1 MYLKLAVF
9 YEKYD
14 TLVVKCRFY
23 GQGVKEIHKMT
34 ERETFNN
41 LIADLESGKVRVA
54 EYADGEWKVNS
65 WVKEGILAGFRLGKL
80 TDMSEGQ
87 FPFFDKDT
95 IPVRA
100 FTAEN
105 GVRIVPGGSSVRVG
119 AYLAPSVIM
128 MPPAYVNIGAYVDE
142 GTMIDS
148 HALVGSC
155 AQVGKHVHLSAASQL
170 GGVLE
175 PVGALPVIIEDNVFI
190 GGNCGIYEG
199 TIVKKNAVIG
209 TGVIINASTA
219 IFDSTTGEYIRA
231 NDNGQIVVPEGAV
244 VVAGSRP
251 MSKGPGAEMGIHLY
265 CPVIVKYRDEK
276 TSGSITLEDML
287 R

>member
-1 MYLKLAVF
+1 MT
-9 YEKYD
+9 EKD
-14 TLVVKCRFY
+14 RFY
-23 GQGVKEIHKMT
+23 QT
-34 ERETFNN
+34 
-41 LIADLESGKVRVA
+41 IADLESGKIRVA
-54 EYADGEWKVNS
+54 EKISGQWKVNS
-65 WVKEGILAGFRLGKL
+65 WVKEVILSGFRLGKL
-80 TDMSEGQ
+80 VDMTQGQ
-87 FPFFDKDT
+87 FSFFDKDT
-95 IPVRA
+95 IPTRM
-100 FTAEN
+100 FNEQS
-105 GVRIVPGGSSVRVG
+105 GVRIVPGGSSVRAG

-199 TIVKKNAVIG
+199 TIVKENAVIG

-219 IFDSTTGEYIRA
+219 IFDATTGEYIRA
-231 NDNGQIVVPEGAV
+231 NENGQMVVPAGAV

-251 MSKGPGAEMGIHLY
+251 ISKGPGAEQGIHLY
-265 CPVIVKYRDEK
+265 CPVIVKYRDQK
-276 TSGSITLEDML
+276 TACSITLEDML

>member
-1 MYLKLAVF
+1 MEEKDKF
-9 YEKYD
+9 YQ
-14 TLVVKCRFY
+14 T
-23 GQGVKEIHKMT
+23 
-34 ERETFNN
+34 
-41 LIADLESGKVRVA
+41 IADLESGRIRVA
-54 EYADGEWKVNS
+54 EKVDGQWKVNS
-65 WVKEGILAGFRLGKL
+65 WVKEVILSGFRMGKL
-80 TDMSEGQ
+80 TDMSLGQ

-95 IPVRA
+95 MPVRK
-100 FTAEN
+100 FTAED
-105 GVRIVPGGSSVRVG
+105 GVRIVPGGSCVRSG

-128 MPPAYVNIGAYVDE
+128 MPPAYVNVGAYVDE

-155 AQVGKHVHLSAASQL
+155 AQVGKNVHLSAASQL

-199 TIVKKNAVIG
+199 TLVKENAVIG
-209 TGVIINASTA
+209 TGVIINSSTA
-219 IFDSTTGEYIRA
+219 VFDATIGEYIRA
-231 NDNGQIVVPEGAV
+231 NENGRMVVPAGAV

-251 MSKGPGAEMGIHLY
+251 VSKGPGAEQGIHLY

>member
-1 MYLKLAVF
+1 MT
-9 YEKYD
+9 EKD
-14 TLVVKCRFY
+14 RFY
-23 GQGVKEIHKMT
+23 QT
-34 ERETFNN
+34 
-41 LIADLESGKVRVA
+41 IADLEAGRIRVA
-54 EYADGEWKVNS
+54 ENIGGEWKVNS
-65 WVKEGILAGFRLGKL
+65 WVKEVILSGFRLGKL
-80 TDMSEGQ
+80 VDMTQGQ
-87 FPFFDKDT
+87 FSFFDKDT
-95 IPVRA
+95 IPTRM
-100 FTAEN
+100 FNEQS
-105 GVRIVPGGSSVRVG
+105 GVRIVPGGSSVRAG

-199 TIVKKNAVIG
+199 TIVKENAVIG

-219 IFDSTTGEYIRA
+219 IFDATTGEYIRA
-231 NDNGQIVVPEGAV
+231 NENGQIVVPAGAV

-251 MSKGPGAEMGIHLY
+251 ISKGPGAEQGIHLY
-265 CPVIVKYRDEK
+265 CPVIVKYRDQK
-276 TSGSITLEDML
+276 TAGSITLEDML

>member
-1 MYLKLAVF
+1 MT
-9 YEKYD
+9 EKD
-14 TLVVKCRFY
+14 RFY
-23 GQGVKEIHKMT
+23 QT
-34 ERETFNN
+34 
-41 LIADLESGKVRVA
+41 IADLEAGRIRVA
-54 EYADGEWKVNS
+54 EKIGGEWKVNS
-65 WVKEGILAGFRLGKL
+65 WGKEVILSGFRLGKL
-80 TDMSEGQ
+80 VDMTQGQ
-87 FPFFDKDT
+87 VSFFDKDT
-95 IPVRA
+95 IPTRM
-100 FTAEN
+100 FNEQS
-105 GVRIVPGGSSVRVG
+105 GVRIVPGGSSVRAG

-199 TIVKKNAVIG
+199 TIVKENAVIG

-219 IFDSTTGEYIRA
+219 IFDATTGEYIRA
-231 NDNGQIVVPEGAV
+231 NENGQIVVPAGAV

-251 MSKGPGAEMGIHLY
+251 ISKGPGAEQGIHLY
-265 CPVIVKYRDEK
+265 CPVIVKYRDQK
-276 TSGSITLEDML
+276 TAGSITLEDML

>member
-1 MYLKLAVF
+1 MNDI
-9 YEKYD
+9 E
-14 TLVVKCRFY
+14 RFN
-23 GQGVKEIHKMT
+23 QT
-34 ERETFNN
+34 
-41 LIADLESGKVRVA
+41 IADLESGKVRVA
-54 EYADGEWKVNS
+54 EKVNGEWKVNS
-65 WVKEGILAGFRLGKL
+65 WVKEVILSGFRLGKL
-80 TDMSEGQ
+80 TDMSQGQ
-87 FPFFDKDT
+87 FSFFDKDT
-95 IPVRA
+95 IPTRQ

-105 GVRIVPGGSSVRVG
+105 GVRIVPGGSSVRTG

-128 MPPAYVNIGAYVDE
+128 MPPAYVNIGAFVDE

-199 TIVKKNAVIG
+199 TIVRQNAVIG

-219 IFDSTTGEYIRA
+219 LYDATTGEYIRA
-231 NDNGQIVVPEGAV
+231 NENGQIVVPEGAV

-251 MSKGPGAEMGIHLY
+251 ISKGPGAAAGIHLY
-265 CPVIVKYRDEK
+265 CPVIVKYRDAK